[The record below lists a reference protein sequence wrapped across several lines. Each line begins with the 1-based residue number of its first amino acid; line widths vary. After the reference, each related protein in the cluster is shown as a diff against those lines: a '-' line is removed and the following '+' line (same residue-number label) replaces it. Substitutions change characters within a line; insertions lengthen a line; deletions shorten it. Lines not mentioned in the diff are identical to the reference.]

1 MPLDGHGYLTSYG
14 WSGKGTGLRTG
25 AIDRPLAI
33 PKKRNLAG
41 VGKDRDEA
49 FPFWDHLYSAAT
61 KAITIKIVDDDD
73 DDDDDDNDENQNEES
88 LGPTT
93 LQLKRTPTGIISNRR
108 PLSGT
113 PASGIS
119 TSDTDTC
126 PHTSIMTIAKRE
138 AARKGLYSRFFRG
151 PTLAPD
157 DPSNLPPS
165 PAPSPL
171 HSANPTPE
179 REISPQTDVPSR
191 KESTKRK
198 SSELL
203 ESREQRRERKRLKRE
218 MKEKKSTKRAAKDRK
233 EKPVQHDFETK
244 DERRARK
251 EAKKVMKTF
260 EANTPDIAERQQL
273 PGVVVITSPHQPRS
287 QGQCERSVHA
297 SPQVDHPAAED
308 NIDTKKKKKK
318 KEKKE
323 KKVLI

>member
-1 MPLDGHGYLTSYG
+1 MPLDGHGYLASYG
-14 WSGKGTGLRTG
+14 WSGKGTGLRAG

-73 DDDDDDNDENQNEES
+73 DDDDEDPNEDS
-88 LGPTT
+88 LGPAT

-113 PASGIS
+113 PASGTS
-119 TSDTDTC
+119 TSDTDTY
-126 PHTSIMTIAKRE
+126 PRTSIMTIAKRE

-171 HSANPTPE
+171 HSADPIPE
-179 REISPQTDVPSR
+179 REIAPQTDVTSK

-218 MKEKKSTKRAAKDRK
+218 MKEKKSAKRAAKAMK
-233 EKPVQHDFETK
+233 EKPVLHDFETK

-260 EANTPDIAERQQL
+260 EANSPDIVERRQL
-273 PGVVVITSPHQPRS
+273 PGVVDITSPHQPRS
-287 QGQCERSVHA
+287 QRQCEISVDA
-297 SPQVDHPAAED
+297 SPQVDGPAAED
-308 NIDTKKKKKK
+308 NIDTNKT

-323 KKVLI
+323 KKGLI

>member
-1 MPLDGHGYLTSYG
+1 MPLDGHGYLASYG

-73 DDDDDDNDENQNEES
+73 DDDSDGDDNDEDPNEDS

-119 TSDTDTC
+119 TSDTDSY
-126 PHTSIMTIAKRE
+126 PRTSIMTIAKRE

-157 DPSNLPPS
+157 DPSNLPLS

-171 HSANPTPE
+171 HSADPILE
-179 REISPQTDVPSR
+179 RDIASQTDVPSR

-218 MKEKKSTKRAAKDRK
+218 MKEKKSAKRAAKARK
-233 EKPVQHDFETK
+233 EKLVLHDFETK

-251 EAKKVMKTF
+251 EAKKLMKTF
-260 EANTPDIAERQQL
+260 EANPPDIVKRRQL
-273 PGVVVITSPHQPRS
+273 PGVVDITSPHQSRS
-287 QGQCERSVHA
+287 QMQCERSVDA
-297 SPQVDHPAAED
+297 SPQVDDPATKD
-308 NIDTKKKKKK
+308 NIDIKKTKKK
-318 KEKKE
+318 KEKKG
-323 KKVLI
+323 LI

>member
-1 MPLDGHGYLTSYG
+1 MPLDGQSYLASYG

-61 KAITIKIVDDDD
+61 KAITIKIADDDEDDEDDDD
-73 DDDDDDNDENQNEES
+73 DDQNEDS
-88 LGPTT
+88 LRSTT
-93 LQLKRTPTGIISNRR
+93 LQLKRTTTGIISNRR

-113 PASGIS
+113 PASGI
-119 TSDTDTC
+119 TTPDSDIY
-126 PHTSIMTIAKRE
+126 PRISVMTIAKRE

-157 DPSNLPPS
+157 DPSNLSSS

-171 HSANPTPE
+171 HSTDSTPE
-179 REISPQTDVPSR
+179 RDIAPQTDVPSR
-191 KESTKRK
+191 KQSTKRK

-203 ESREQRRERKRLKRE
+203 ETREQRKERKRLKRE
-218 MKEKKSTKRAAKDRK
+218 KKEKRAAETRK
-233 EKPVQHDFETK
+233 EKSVLHGFETK

-251 EAKKVMKTF
+251 EAKRAMKTL
-260 EANTPDIAERQQL
+260 EANSPDIAECGK
-273 PGVVVITSPHQPRS
+273 PPAAGDVVFTSLDQPPS
-287 QGQCERSVHA
+287 QGQCERTINA
-297 SPQVDHPAAED
+297 SQVDDSAAED

-318 KEKKE
+318 REKKDP
-323 KKVLI
+323 